1 MKIKL
6 IALGEKAPD
15 WVNQGAE
22 HYTKRLVGSSIHLEW
37 SLLPIAKRTKSGN
50 IGLWLGQEA
59 KLIREK
65 LPKES
70 YLVIFDVNAP
80 LLNTEDFAKRV
91 SHWQHN
97 HPSIVFLI
105 GGPNGIDSTIKHL
118 AQEQLSLSKMTFS
131 HTIVRL
137 MVAEQIY
144 RAWSILQGH
153 PYHK

>member
-6 IALGEKAPD
+6 IALGEKAPN
-15 WVNQGAE
+15 WVKQGTE
-22 HYTKRLVGSSIHLEW
+22 HYTKLLVCSSINLEW

-50 IGLWLGQEA
+50 IALWLGQEA
-59 KLIREK
+59 KLICEK

-70 YLVIFDVNAP
+70 YLVILDVNAP
-80 LLNTEDFAKRV
+80 LVTTEYFANKV
-91 SHWQHN
+91 SYWQHN
-97 HPSIVFLI
+97 HSNIVFLI

-118 AQEQLSLSKMTFS
+118 AQEQISLSKMTFS

-137 MVAEQIY
+137 MLAEQLY
-144 RAWSILQGH
+144 RAWTILQGH